1 MSSSLD
7 TKELEFARQMRRA
20 LDENAASVPPATVD
34 RLAAARRAALARKKP
49 ETVAVAAPVFVP
61 ALAGAGGMSGM
72 PQVELP
78 QRRRSRF
85 GRFALAWPLAALVVS
100 LVAIAYWEDQQ
111 RTAELADIDAAM
123 LSDDLPLN
131 AYLDHGFN
139 AYLSR
144 AH

>member
-1 MSSSLD
+1 MSSQE
-7 TKELEFARQMRRA
+7 TKELEFARQVRRA
-20 LDENAASVPPATVD
+20 LDENAASIPPATVD
-34 RLAAARRAALARKKP
+34 RLAAARHAALARKKP
-49 ETVAVAAPVFVP
+49 ETVSAPVFAP
-61 ALAGAGGMSGM
+61 ALAGAGM
-72 PQVELP
+72 PGGLSHGELP
-78 QRRRSRF
+78 QRRRSPLR
-85 GRFALAWPLAALVVS
+85 RFALAWPLAALVVS
-100 LVAIAYWEDQQ
+100 LVGIAYWEDQQ

>member
-1 MSSSLD
+1 MSSQE
-7 TKELEFARQMRRA
+7 TKELEFARQVRRA
-20 LDENAASVPPATVD
+20 LDENAASIPPATVD

-49 ETVAVAAPVFVP
+49 ETVSAPVFAP
-61 ALAGAGGMSGM
+61 ALAGAGM
-72 PQVELP
+72 PGGLSHGELP
-78 QRRRSRF
+78 QRRRSPLR
-85 GRFALAWPLAALVVS
+85 RFALAWPLAALVVS
-100 LVAIAYWEDQQ
+100 LVGIAYWEDQQ

>member
-1 MSSSLD
+1 MSSALD
-7 TKELEFARQMRRA
+7 TKELEFARQLRRA
-20 LDENAASVPPATVD
+20 LDENAASLPPATAD
-34 RLAAARRAALARKKP
+34 RLAAARRIALARKKP
-49 ETVAVAAPVFVP
+49 EPAAAPVFVP
-61 ALAGAGGMSGM
+61 ALAGMPAGL
-72 PQVELP
+72 PQTP
-78 QRRRSRF
+78 QRRPSPLR
-85 GRFALAWPLAALVVS
+85 RFALAWPLVALVVS

>member
-1 MSSSLD
+1 MSSQE
-7 TKELEFARQMRRA
+7 TKELEFARQVRRA
-20 LDENAASVPPATVD
+20 LDENAASIPPATVD

-49 ETVAVAAPVFVP
+49 ETVSAPVFAP
-61 ALAGAGGMSGM
+61 ALAGAGMPGGMSHG
-72 PQVELP
+72 ELP
-78 QRRRSRF
+78 QRRRSSLR
-85 GRFALAWPLAALVVS
+85 RFALAWPLAALVVS
-100 LVAIAYWEDQQ
+100 LVGIAYWEDQQ